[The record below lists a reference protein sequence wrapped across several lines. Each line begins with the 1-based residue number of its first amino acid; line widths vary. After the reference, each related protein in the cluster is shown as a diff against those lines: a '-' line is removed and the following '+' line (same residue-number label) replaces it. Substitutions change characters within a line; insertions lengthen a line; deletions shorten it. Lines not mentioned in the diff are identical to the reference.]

1 MPSNHFILCRL
12 LLLLPSIF
20 PSIRVFSKRVALY
33 IRWPKYWSFS
43 RGPFNGHFLVI
54 ILTWAFSTIW
64 YNRSLPTLGTI
75 SSLDLQNS
83 TSFWFPFKFLFSSF
97 LNSFAESVFFSLS
110 SPTLI
115 NAKSVQGSS
124 SVYYVHS
131 LGDSENDVAL
141 NAVHTLVT
149 LKLSILPRPPS
160 WHPAAYT
167 QSNANIQLPLQCFRL
182 ETNQNSIFSSK
193 TCFPHSFLT
202 QLRATLFFQLLGPKI
217 FRVVPDSCLSF
228 TSTSSL

>member
-1 MPSNHFILCRL
+1 MCIELAMPSNHFILCRL

-131 LGDSENDVAL
+131 LHTYTTWWNHGRNR
-141 NAVHTLVT
+141 NFKIQVHQ
-149 LKLSILPRPPS
+149 
-160 WHPAAYT
+160 T
-167 QSNANIQLPLQCFRL
+167 QH
-182 ETNQNSIFSSK
+182 E
-193 TCFPHSFLT
+193 
-202 QLRATLFFQLLGPKI
+202 LF
-217 FRVVPDSCLSF
+217 
-228 TSTSSL
+228 